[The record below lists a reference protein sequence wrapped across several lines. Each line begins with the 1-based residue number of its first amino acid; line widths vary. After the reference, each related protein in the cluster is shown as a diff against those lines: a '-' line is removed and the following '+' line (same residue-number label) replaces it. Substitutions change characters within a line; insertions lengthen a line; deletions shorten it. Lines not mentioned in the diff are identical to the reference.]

1 MSDTI
6 MICLY
11 TIYCL
16 LLFHVCDD
24 NAIKL
29 QPLRLWNDIGLNILC
44 LHIRVMDQDLRFP
57 SRGTQIQ
64 NSSHV

>member
-1 MSDTI
+1 MTDTI

-44 LHIRVMDQDLRFP
+44 LHIRVMD
-57 SRGTQIQ
+57 
-64 NSSHV
+64 